1 MDTRSISMKQL
12 HFRVQFLNILDTLYD
27 ADAQHQ
33 FNAREN
39 CKGRTSFMP
48 LSELY
53 DPNAG
58 YLVNDT
64 VVVEAEIRL
73 KEEQEEEGKRG
84 DEAKMWL
91 YTIVKVARDEDLAKQ
106 IGRDF

>member
-1 MDTRSISMKQL
+1 
-12 HFRVQFLNILDTLYD
+12 
-27 ADAQHQ
+27 
-33 FNAREN
+33 
-39 CKGRTSFMP
+39 MP

-91 YTIVKVARDEDLAKQ
+91 YTIVKEYFAKRVWYTSAISAFLDLAQ
-106 IGRDF
+106 EITLHISPPSSIDTSGGITISM